1 MPIKLT
7 QHSELMIRQRVE
19 KLEAVTGL
27 ETANRYTVMTAQGDE
42 LLHAQE
48 ESGTFSR
55 MLLKRHRPLTL
66 RVTDSDK
73 NEVPGRQP
81 SLLLV
86 PLPSPRKR
94 PSQAETS
101 ATLRRRISFPARKLT
116 IEGQGGLQIAE
127 IRGPMLKPKTFTV
140 YKQEREV
147 ARITKQWSGMM
158 KEAFTDADTFKL
170 ELSDSGMDRG
180 VRPAD
185 AGLCLRDRPGLLRVQ
200 ADRRASRPGQRLIA
214 AK

>member
-73 NEVPGRQP
+73 NEVLVASRRFFWFLSHLHVSDPSGRDIG
-81 SLLLV
+81 
-86 PLPSPRKR
+86 
-94 PSQAETS
+94 
-101 ATLRRRISFPARKLT
+101 TLRRRISFPARKLT

-170 ELSDSGMDRG
+170 ELSDSGMDEEF
-180 VRPAD
+180 A
-185 AGLCLRDRPGLLRVQ
+185 LLML
-200 ADRRASRPGQRLIA
+200 ASAFAIDLDFFESS
-214 AK
+214 

>member
-73 NEVPGRQP
+73 NEILVASRSFFWFLSHLHVSDPSGRDIG
-81 SLLLV
+81 
-86 PLPSPRKR
+86 
-94 PSQAETS
+94 
-101 ATLRRRISFPARKLT
+101 TLRRRISFPARKLT

-170 ELSDSGMDRG
+170 ELSDSGMDEEF
-180 VRPAD
+180 A
-185 AGLCLRDRPGLLRVQ
+185 LLML
-200 ADRRASRPGQRLIA
+200 ASAFAIDLDFFESS
-214 AK
+214 

>member
-73 NEVPGRQP
+73 NEILVASRRFFWFLSHLHVSDPSGRDIG
-81 SLLLV
+81 
-86 PLPSPRKR
+86 
-94 PSQAETS
+94 
-101 ATLRRRISFPARKLT
+101 TLRRRISFPARKLT

-170 ELSDSGMDRG
+170 ELSDSGMDEEF
-180 VRPAD
+180 A
-185 AGLCLRDRPGLLRVQ
+185 LLML
-200 ADRRASRPGQRLIA
+200 ASAFAIDLDFFESS
-214 AK
+214 